1 MVIIPFENQKECP
14 VCGKI
19 YSSDDNYCSEHSKL
33 VELVYSNDLV
43 KICPECGRKY
53 PEDHNFCSKHSKL
66 IIGIIA
72 VIVVLAIVGAFATG
86 MFNGHTSSPTATND
100 SSSHDNT
107 STQTVKPSIDNDSS
121 SSAKTEYWASAKAEK
136 FHTPDCEWAQKISD
150 ANLSWMWQ
158 EVSWRP

>member
-1 MVIIPFENQKECP
+1 MAKCP
-14 VCGKI
+14 KCNANVDP
-19 YSSDDNYCSEHSKL
+19 SDK
-33 VELVYSNDLV
+33 
-43 KICPECGRKY
+43 R
-53 PEDHNFCSKHSKL
+53 CSKCGELLDKKSTSPKL

-121 SSAKTEYWASAKAEK
+121 SSANTEYWASAKAEK
-136 FHTPDCEWAQKISD
+136 FHTPDCEWAQKISQS
-150 ANLSWMWQ
+150 NKIVYHSRQ
-158 EVSWRP
+158 EALNDGRTPCHVCYP

>member
-1 MVIIPFENQKECP
+1 MDKKSTSP
-14 VCGKI
+14 
-19 YSSDDNYCSEHSKL
+19 
-33 VELVYSNDLV
+33 
-43 KICPECGRKY
+43 
-53 PEDHNFCSKHSKL
+53 KL

-150 ANLSWMWQ
+150 ANKIVYQSRDDA
-158 EVSWRP
+158 VADGKVPCTACNP